1 MKYCQRIEQ
10 ILASEQDVI
19 VDQESD
25 SALMTESDKF
35 KKFGP
40 VVKTF
45 KSSSNPNKSYEVR
58 QLKDQDPTCNCPGW
72 ANRRTCKHTDAVK
85 HNPAAAAAADLMNR
99 YFQDRVTAQVE
110 VVSKKAES
118 DPSLKAPKEWW
129 VMMTR
134 QIKKGNPNY
143 SEEQIR
149 KTIGSIWSKLSAAK
163 KSEIRKRYGKTY
175 GKAPKQKAAAS
186 VIAMLAAKYL

>member
-1 MKYCQRIEQ
+1 MKYYQRIEQ

-85 HNPAAAAAADLMNR
+85 HNPAAAAAAKLMDS

-110 VVSKKAES
+110 VTSKKAES
-118 DPSLKAPKEWW
+118 KKPPKEWW

-134 QIKKGNPNY
+134 QIKKGSPSY
-143 SEEQIR
+143 SEDQVK

-175 GKAPKQKAAAS
+175 DKAPKQAAAS
-186 VIAMLAAKYL
+186 VLASLVAKYL